1 MTAGRP
7 AAERL
12 PGGTRAPNLLQSSS
26 PSSLQLGV
34 EPIGGRLTGAFNGT
48 HAFAGWLD
56 FVATL
61 EAERRRA
68 LNANG
73 VRSRAEPPA

>member
-1 MTAGRP
+1 M
-7 AAERL
+7 ERE
-12 PGGTRAPNLLQSSS
+12 PEP
-26 PSSLQLGV
+26 PSILVAVELQLGV

-68 LNANG
+68 LNPTDPPLPDPRPG
-73 VRSRAEPPA
+73 YDRAER